1 MKRGLVKGDD
11 WFTPQIGAVEP
22 ELNPW
27 MSTLMEVRIQM
38 DLRCMV
44 VSMIVYGQE
53 VKLKL

>member
-1 MKRGLVKGDD
+1 MKRGLVKGND